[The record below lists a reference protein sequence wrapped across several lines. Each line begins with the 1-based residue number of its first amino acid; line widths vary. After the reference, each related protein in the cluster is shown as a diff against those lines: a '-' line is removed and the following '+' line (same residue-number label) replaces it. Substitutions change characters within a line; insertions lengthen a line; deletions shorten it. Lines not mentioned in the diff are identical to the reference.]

1 MERSFCKISITIDAI
16 TTYNLCNYF
25 TIVLIFSL
33 HIPVKITLYIE
44 INIINSYDCIYI
56 YVEENRNMIFIDGN
70 NSYFS
75 NRANEERREADEKSF
90 VSN

>member
-25 TIVLIFSL
+25 TIVLVNFFSTYSCQDHTIYRNKYNKQL
-33 HIPVKITLYIE
+33 RL
-44 INIINSYDCIYI
+44 YI

>member
-1 MERSFCKISITIDAI
+1 M
-16 TTYNLCNYF
+16 
-25 TIVLIFSL
+25 
-33 HIPVKITLYIE
+33 ITLYIE
-44 INIINSYDCIYI
+44 INIINSYDYIYIYI
-56 YVEENRNMIFIDGN
+56 YVGENRNMIFIDGN

>member
-1 MERSFCKISITIDAI
+1 MRLPPIIYATI
-16 TTYNLCNYF
+16 LRLF
-25 TIVLIFSL
+25 WLIFSL

-44 INIINSYDCIYI
+44 INIINSYDYIYIYI

>member
-1 MERSFCKISITIDAI
+1 MRLPSIIYATI
-16 TTYNLCNYF
+16 LRLF
-25 TIVLIFSL
+25 WLIFSL
-33 HIPVKITLYIE
+33 HFPVKYDHVIYRNKYNKQLRLY
-44 INIINSYDCIYI
+44 IYI

>member
-1 MERSFCKISITIDAI
+1 MRLPSIIYATI
-16 TTYNLCNYF
+16 LRLF
-25 TIVLIFSL
+25 LLIFSL

-44 INIINSYDCIYI
+44 INIINSYDYIYI

-75 NRANEERREADEKSF
+75 NRVNEERREADEKSF

>member
-44 INIINSYDCIYI
+44 INIINSYDYI

>member
-1 MERSFCKISITIDAI
+1 MRLPPIIYATI
-16 TTYNLCNYF
+16 LRLF
-25 TIVLIFSL
+25 LLIFSL

-44 INIINSYDCIYI
+44 INIINSYNYIYI
-56 YVEENRNMIFIDGN
+56 YVGENRNMIFIDGN